1 MKTEKIINIRSR
13 LILLTGT
20 AYCAVGGLLL
30 AEFAEIVSILGPLPL
45 TILIISGSIL
55 VVLIKQSR
63 GAWDEYTKDLF
74 FKCNTLA
81 YGLTSISL
89 GLLVGFS
96 GENGM
101 VTVNCKSSLGH
112 IDARLWCSGNPIRVR
127 WFWREVI
134 WETT

>member
-1 MKTEKIINIRSR
+1 MKTEKIINIRSS

-20 AYCAVGGLLL
+20 AYCAVGGLFL

-101 VTVNCKSSLGH
+101 VTVSQVSGIMLLGFGVPA
-112 IDARLWCSGNPIRVR
+112 ILFALDG
-127 WFWREVI
+127 FGEK
-134 WETT
+134 

>member
-1 MKTEKIINIRSR
+1 MKTEKIINIRRS

-101 VTVNCKSSLGH
+101 VTVSQVSGILMLGFGVPA
-112 IDARLWCSGNPIRVR
+112 ILFALDG
-127 WFWREVI
+127 FGEK
-134 WETT
+134 

>member
-1 MKTEKIINIRSR
+1 MKTEKIINIRSS

-30 AEFAEIVSILGPLPL
+30 AEFTEIVSILGPLPL

-101 VTVNCKSSLGH
+101 VTVSQAPCGRIVVPPL
-112 IDARLWCSGNPIRVR
+112 I
-127 WFWREVI
+127 
-134 WETT
+134 